1 MTAALFPSLNRE
13 ERFTPQLP
21 PRLHLQSLVHCH
33 WSRVPN
39 TTVRCQQ
46 LKLSD
51 IRGWSVFVEDPGT
64 DLSSH
69 AFSLPP
75 SRVFLVQMEAI
86 YIPEEDRCTDI
97 LSVVED
103 EDKLKYFLSFP
114 HDLSSP
120 SIEI

>member
-1 MTAALFPSLNRE
+1 LTAVLFPSLNRE
-13 ERFTPQLP
+13 ERFIPQLP

-64 DLSSH
+64 YLS
-69 AFSLPP
+69 L
-75 SRVFLVQMEAI
+75 
-86 YIPEEDRCTDI
+86 
-97 LSVVED
+97 
-103 EDKLKYFLSFP
+103 
-114 HDLSSP
+114 HDFSSP
-120 SIEI
+120 HNNLF